1 MEPVEAL
8 RDICVQLICRV
19 VANIITVV
27 VVALTVLSDA
37 SLHSAHVLLDL
48 QQYHQMANV
57 GRQQVIHV
65 HKGSVAVNMAGVE
78 LARHIAEVDVY
89 HLMEHAVAV
98 QQVRELPVP
107 TELVEAVMDI
117 SVHQVLVALSTT
129 IVVRPPPFAVLDV
142 RKHLDH
148 VLKLVERDKM
158 TRNALT

>member
-8 RDICVQLICRV
+8 RDIYVQLICRV
-19 VANIITVV
+19 VASIITVV
-27 VVALTVLSDA
+27 VVAHTVLPDA
-37 SLHSAHVLLDL
+37 SPHSAHVLLDL
-48 QQYHQMANV
+48 HQCQQMASV
-57 GRQQVIHV
+57 DRQQVMHV
-65 HKGSVAVNMAGVE
+65 HKDSVAVSMAGAE
-78 LARHIAEVDVY
+78 LARHIVEVDVY
-89 HLMEHAVAV
+89 RLMEHVMAV

-117 SVHQVLVALSTT
+117 SVHRVLVALSTT